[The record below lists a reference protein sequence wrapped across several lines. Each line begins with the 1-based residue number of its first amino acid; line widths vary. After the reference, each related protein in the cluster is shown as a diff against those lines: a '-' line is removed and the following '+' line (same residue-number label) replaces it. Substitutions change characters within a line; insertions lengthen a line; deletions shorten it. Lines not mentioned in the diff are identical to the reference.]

1 MVGVVRDGF
10 GIPMWRGVFLK
21 YINILNF
28 VLVHQVCRFNVQSPV
43 GWSFW
48 GHFLMLLLKIFL
60 LHALTFIVPT
70 VSPNY

>member
-10 GIPMWRGVFLK
+10 GIPMWRSVFLK

-43 GWSFW
+43 GWPLGTF
-48 GHFLMLLLKIFL
+48 FNVIKNLLLAP
-60 LHALTFIVPT
+60 HAHIYCSYCFT
-70 VSPNY
+70 